1 MSREVTLRELA
12 RLYSRGAID
21 RNSYHKSR
29 AELLNGIIEG
39 RIKVKDIEQI
49 AKQDRSV
56 SRTEGGGESDISAS
70 DISATEIRPEMHA
83 PSVERRRPDSNKR
96 LLLIFIGIGVAILA
110 ALIALVVLLLQ
121 NSLT

>member
-1 MSREVTLRELA
+1 MTREVTLRELA
-12 RLYSRGAID
+12 RLYARGAID

-29 AELLNGIIEG
+29 AELLNGITES

-49 AKQDRSV
+49 AKQDKSV
-56 SRTEGGGESDISAS
+56 SRIERGGES
-70 DISATEIRPEMHA
+70 DISATEIRPEMPVTEA
-83 PSVERRRPDSNKR
+83 ERRRPGSNKR

-110 ALIALVVLLLQ
+110 ALITLVVLLLQ

>member
-12 RLYSRGAID
+12 RLYARGTID

-39 RIKVKDIEQI
+39 RIKVKDIAQI
-49 AKQDRSV
+49 SKQDQSV
-56 SRTEGGGESDISAS
+56 SRTEGGGESDISA
-70 DISATEIRPEMHA
+70 TEIRPEM
-83 PSVERRRPDSNKR
+83 PVPIVERRRPDSNKR

-110 ALIALVVLLLQ
+110 VLITLVVLLLQ

>member
-12 RLYSRGAID
+12 RLYARGAID

-39 RIKVKDIEQI
+39 RVKVKDT
-49 AKQDRSV
+49 APTATHDKSV
-56 SRTEGGGESDISAS
+56 SRTEGGEES
-70 DISATEIRPEMHA
+70 DISATEIRPEI
-83 PSVERRRPDSNKR
+83 PVPGVERRRPDSNKR

-110 ALIALVVLLLQ
+110 ALIILVVLLLQ

>member
-1 MSREVTLRELA
+1 MTREVTLRELA
-12 RLYSRGAID
+12 RLYARGTID

-39 RIKVKDIEQI
+39 RIKVKDIEHT
-49 AKQDRSV
+49 ARQDKSV
-56 SRTEGGGESDISAS
+56 SRTEGVGES
-70 DISATEIRPEMHA
+70 DISATEIRPEM
-83 PSVERRRPDSNKR
+83 PMPGVERRRPDSNKR